1 MSEAAPGKGGM
12 GAPSDAEDKEAGGE
26 TAAPPLGLDEQRPG
40 WVRDMLAMLDA
51 YMDRDPAARN
61 RLEVA
66 LTSTGLHAVM
76 WHKSCHFLWK
86 MRLRLLARMLSN
98 VGRWLFGVEIH
109 PQVEVGRR
117 LFIDHGMGIVF
128 GGTTVIGDDV
138 SVYQGVTLGG
148 ITQTDKGKR
157 HPTVGNGVVIGAG
170 AKVLGPIEVG
180 EGARIGSNAVVVK
193 DVPAG
198 ATVVG
203 VPGHEVS
210 PQGGKDRRGKFVAYG
225 ETDGECEDEVEVEV
239 LAERIKELEK
249 RLGVL
254 EKPRRR
260 GKPSGQP
267 KN

>member
-1 MSEAAPGKGGM
+1 MSEATPGKGDM
-12 GAPSDAEDKEAGGE
+12 SAPSGADRKDASEGS
-26 TAAPPLGLDEQRPG
+26 AAQPFDLDEQRPG
-40 WVRDMLAMLDA
+40 WVRDMNTMLDA

-76 WHKSCHFLWK
+76 WHKMCNFLWR
-86 MRLRLLARMLSN
+86 MRLKLLARMLSN
-98 VGRWLFGVEIH
+98 IGRWLFGVEIH

-157 HPTVGNGVVIGAG
+157 HPTIRDGVVIGAG

-193 DVPAG
+193 DVAAG

-210 PQGGKDRRGKFVAYG
+210 ERGGKGKDRKFSAYG
-225 ETDGECEDEVEVEV
+225 ESVGECEDEVEV
-239 LAERIKELEK
+239 LSERIKELEK
-249 RLGVL
+249 RLDVL
-254 EKPRRR
+254 EKPKRR
-260 GKPSGQP
+260 GKASGQP
-267 KN
+267 QK